1 MSLRKYLLIKNIF
14 FCWWIVFL
22 FLQKTDAQDFSRVAL
37 DIVVHNK
44 NLAYPTAGGLNCPQL
59 SAVDLNN
66 DGIQD
71 LHIFDRLGNVH
82 LPFLSDGRQYHFA
95 PAYAS
100 YFPAV
105 ENWLLLRDYNGDGI
119 MDLFAYSDLPGF
131 AGIIVYTGFYE
142 NDHLAF
148 KRFNFQHSGWAYNII
163 PFRLSS
169 GTATQVYVS
178 NIDYPA
184 IDDVDCDGDLDILTF
199 NVAGGYVEFY
209 ANQSKERG
217 FGRDSLIFQ
226 LKDFCWG
233 GFFESGIT
241 KAVDLSPV
249 SGQCYRN
256 LNPDGVSLRHAGSTL
271 LTLDYDNDGDKD
283 LILGDLSFDNL
294 NFLTNGGTC
303 TRPWATAQDND
314 FPSNSLPTDI
324 STFPAAFW
332 IDLDFDGKK
341 DLAASPN
348 ATQISEDVTVIWWY
362 QNTGTN
368 ALPKFE
374 FRQKDFIANE
384 MVDLGTN
391 ANPTFVDVDADGLQD
406 LVVGNYS
413 FFRDTGVKDAR
424 LFLFKNIGTPER
436 PKYELSD
443 DNYLNMNIFSQNTYH
458 FTPAFGDLDHD
469 GDLDIL
475 VGEEQGRLFY
485 AENTAGAGNPM
496 VFGNWQYGY
505 QDIDVGL
512 SSTPHIVDL
521 NRDGLPD
528 LVIGERNGNLNYFQN
543 IGSQGHPRFNP
554 NQDIAPNSGFLGKV
568 DARVPGYVS
577 GYSAPFF
584 IEIDGKYNL
593 LLGTEVGQ
601 IERYKN
607 IEGNFYSEFE
617 IETTL
622 LGDIREGF
630 QTRPALADIDNDGL
644 LEMTVGN
651 QRGGFAF
658 FNTPFPADHSV
669 AVEEISATP
678 SFQCIPNPTS
688 NELII
693 KSDATNSFV
702 KKMRLLSVTGQI
714 LLQKEW
720 SNAQISVDVS
730 AIQSGIYFLIIEVN
744 GKIQT
749 EKIAVLH

>member
-1 MSLRKYLLIKNIF
+1 MCLREYLLLKNTF
-14 FCWWIVFL
+14 FCLWMVFA
-22 FLQKTDAQDFSRVAL
+22 FLQKMDAQDFSRMDL
-37 DIVVHNK
+37 DIIVHNK

-71 LHIFDRLGNVH
+71 LYIFDRLGNVH
-82 LPFLSDGRQYHFA
+82 LPFLSDGTQYYFA

-100 YFPAV
+100 YFPVV
-105 ENWLLLRDYNGDGI
+105 ENWVLLRDYNGDGI

-131 AGIIVYTGFYE
+131 AGVIVYTGFYE
-142 NDHLAF
+142 NDHIAF
-148 KRFNFQHSGWAYNII
+148 KRFHFNHSGWPYNIM

-169 GTATQVYVS
+169 GTPTQVYVS
-178 NIDYPA
+178 SIDYPA
-184 IDDVDCDGDLDILTF
+184 IDDLDCDGDLDILTF

-209 ANQSKERG
+209 ANQSTERG
-217 FGRDSLIFQ
+217 FDRDSLIFQ

-256 LNPDGVSLRHAGSTL
+256 LHPDGLSLRHAGSTL

-294 NFLTNGGTC
+294 NLLTNGGTC
-303 TRPWATAQDND
+303 TKPWATAQDNN
-314 FPSNSLPTDI
+314 FPSNSLPTDVT
-324 STFPAAFW
+324 TFPATFW

-341 DLAASPN
+341 DLAVAPS
-348 ATQISEDVTVIWWY
+348 ATQVSEDVAVIWYY
-362 QNTGTN
+362 QNTGIN
-368 ALPKFE
+368 ELPRFE
-374 FRQKDFIANE
+374 FRQQDFMANE

-391 ANPTFVDVDADGLQD
+391 ASPVFVDVDADGLQD
-406 LVVGNYS
+406 LVLGNYS
-413 FFRDTGVKDAR
+413 FFKDAGGKDAR
-424 LFLFKNIGTPER
+424 LFLFKNIGTPES
-436 PKYELSD
+436 PLYELSD
-443 DNYLNMNIFSQNTYH
+443 DNYLNMKIFSQNTYH
-458 FTPAFGDLDHD
+458 FNPTFGDLDHD

-496 VFGNWQYGY
+496 AFGNWQYGY
-505 QDIDVGL
+505 QNIDVGL

-543 IGSQGHPRFNP
+543 IGTEGHPQFNA

-577 GYSAPFF
+577 GYSAPSF
-584 IEIDGKYNL
+584 IEIDGKYQL
-593 LLGTEVGQ
+593 LLGTETGQ
-601 IERYKN
+601 IEWYNN

-617 IETTL
+617 IETAL
-622 LGDIREGF
+622 LGGIREGF

-644 LEMTVGN
+644 LEMALGN

-658 FNTPFPADHSV
+658 FNTPFPTDNSV
-669 AVEEISATP
+669 AIEEAAAA
-678 SFQCIPNPTS
+678 SFFRCMPNPAA
-688 NELII
+688 NQLII
-693 KSDATNSFV
+693 NLNTINLSA
-702 KKMRLLSVTGQI
+702 KKMRLLNVTGQV

-720 SNAQISVDVS
+720 SDTQLVLDVS
-730 AIQSGIYFLIIEVN
+730 AITSGIYFLIIEMN
-744 GKIQT
+744 GKIQA
-749 EKIAVLH
+749 EKITVIH